1 MLTMVS
7 TNAWTKKVSNTPG
20 TRNGP
25 GGRDRTLGEK
35 RRKNARKSVFFVKKK
50 LPFFLHIFSSYA
62 NILGE
67 TNVKP
72 WEFPQ
77 SGSKAKDGEKRE
89 TESW

>member
-7 TNAWTKKVSNTPG
+7 TNAWTTKVSNTPG
-20 TRNGP
+20 PRNRP

-77 SGSKAKDGEKRE
+77 SGSKTTDGEKRRRRKD
-89 TESW
+89 